1 MPATTETENLSAQAE
16 WTVIAVTNIKH
27 SNSLPPPRMRA
38 TAAAARSNQIA
49 AVGDHHHQPH
59 LEPRGSKDYLPP
71 PAPRIRTTGV
81 RTN

>member
-49 AVGDHHHQPH
+49 AVGDHHH
-59 LEPRGSKDYLPP
+59 
-71 PAPRIRTTGV
+71 
-81 RTN
+81 